1 LLEDHK
7 CTGLE
12 DVSIPLVHS
21 DSGYTSAVSDDASE
35 ELAEFGSGS
44 PPNEPQWWLVG
55 LDLDELGLTG
65 LCSARKNRMS
75 GMRRSSTRSAR
86 PSSGVSKRSKNVI
99 ATRRASSSSS
109 S

>member
-65 LCSARKNRMS
+65 LCSARKNR
-75 GMRRSSTRSAR
+75 STRSAR